1 MAKPI
6 KSILVIASLAA
17 VVGLDRAGVLSAAQ
31 ADTVRGSA
39 QIIDGDSI
47 RVQGVE
53 IRLHGID
60 APEGR
65 QLCQNAQGQD
75 YRCGDVAR
83 DALKSMTRGLDVE
96 CNRLDVDRYGRWVS
110 ECRTEQTILNEQM
123 VMQGHAVAYRRYSQA
138 YIDAEEQARAEKRG
152 IWAGRFEKP
161 ERWRRNNR

>member
-1 MAKPI
+1 MVKPI
-6 KSILVIASLAA
+6 KFILVIASLSA
-17 VVGLDRAGVLSAAQ
+17 VFGLDRAGVLSAAH
-31 ADTVRGSA
+31 ADTVRGRA

-65 QLCQNAQGQD
+65 QLCQDARGRD

-83 DALKSMTRGLDVE
+83 EALKSMTRGLDVE
-96 CNRLDVDRYGRWVS
+96 CNRLDIDRYGRWVS
-110 ECRTEQTILNEQM
+110 ECRTEQVILNEQM
-123 VMQGHAVAYRRYSQA
+123 VIQGHAVAYRRYSQA
-138 YIDAEEQARAEKRG
+138 YVGAEDLARAEKRG